1 MNMQWSMMPP
11 TLYASWVPMWVEIL
25 ITVLLVAGGIITLI
39 GSLGLLRMNDFFQR
53 LHGPSMGNTLGSMC
67 ILLGSLLFFSFSRHE
82 LVFHEVLILLFVL
95 LTAPVVGML
104 LARAAL
110 YRKQG
115 VALSAQVNARNGA
128 PDAGPAR
135 SSAADALAQ
144 AAVARADPP
153 APDAGAADS
162 HHPSRRPE

>member
-11 TLYASWVPMWVEIL
+11 TLYASWVPMWIEIL
-25 ITVLLVAGGIITLI
+25 ITLLLVAGGIITLI

-53 LHGPSMGNTLGSMC
+53 LHGPAMGNTLGSIC
-67 ILLGSLLFFSFSRHE
+67 ILLGSLLFFSFSRQR

-115 VALSAQVNARNGA
+115 AALSAQVK
-128 PDAGPAR
+128 
-135 SSAADALAQ
+135 
-144 AAVARADPP
+144 ARAGEPGS
-153 APDAGAADS
+153 A
-162 HHPSRRPE
+162 E